1 MVSVNSNVTTTEYE
15 YKTPTATV
23 SGNTSKP
30 NSIYETNS
38 QNTEEAANTV
48 ASEIDKILEKICEKF
63 KQYGITPADLKRKP
77 LIQKAYNLPAEAA
90 SKASRE
96 EKIKTIK
103 TYVQCLEAAI
113 KDATGKD
120 GKLDID
126 KMNKLSNDYLVALS
140 TGWTIEGFKRYN
152 TNHEKFTLFEKLV
165 KVGAL
170 PDGSTKEN
178 TSPEQIKNAT
188 KNFIESLVGRYN
200 KNPDDK
206 TIKGQLQTFGRL
218 LINSPED
225 EKTMFLDIVTSLY
238 KENKLNGLKAVFESC
253 LTPETKKQVVKAASE
268 PEFIKQLTS
277 EPLYDS
283 EGNIIQEAM
292 SEEEATT
299 LTKYI
304 TENQTEEIRTEAHE
318 KYNTAR
324 QEWFEENKETLEAIQ
339 QKIDKAKADGVE
351 PEFTEAEK
359 QILTEQKNFIN
370 AASAG
375 EFLGTINN
383 NNLSKEFKE
392 SHLETLNA
400 DAYET
405 PAYKDILQN
414 INDYVKTHENEFS
427 ISVSKVEEFLNKAT
441 DKNYNRVATDSSE
454 ELKAPAASK
463 PEEKADSTPDLGFSA
478 RENVNTSN
486 LTDLKR
492 NINTTETRPQFRV
505 EKTTSESEI
514 TRKTDKSFKDIIN
527 NAPDCEKASIVQRL
541 YETNAAFKSAIETFV
556 RLSSTPTIVL
566 NYLPAGIRADLAK
579 DLFALGK
586 IDEADVKK
594 LNLSFDQ
601 NKAVLS
607 A

>member
-48 ASEIDKILEKICEKF
+48 ASEIDKILEKF
-63 KQYGITPADLKRKP
+63 KQYGITPADLKRNP